1 MDKSKYKTFL
11 VCKGIKSLL
20 KWIRRSLFIVMA
32 ALMIG
37 FTNAFYDE
45 CRMVNDTKN
54 YEEQEQLIDDD
65 DINEWG
71 RAGLGEFHPWATQN
85 LSPTE
90 GRENRIPSRSL
101 KEYFLL
107 PWIVSSGRWP
117 SDFGQQQC
125 WLQPVPQLWER
136 LCDGLFASHL
146 YLYTTPDRLHLWMA
160 VSAV

>member
-65 DINEWG
+65 DINE
-71 RAGLGEFHPWATQN
+71 
-85 LSPTE
+85 
-90 GRENRIPSRSL
+90 
-101 KEYFLL
+101 
-107 PWIVSSGRWP
+107 
-117 SDFGQQQC
+117 
-125 WLQPVPQLWER
+125 
-136 LCDGLFASHL
+136 
-146 YLYTTPDRLHLWMA
+146 
-160 VSAV
+160 